1 MLEEVKTEMKRYKVA
16 MWQTRHEQYYKYVV
30 AENEDEA
37 YENVMDAE
45 GKWILDDE
53 VDWAYEDHMELESI
67 TEEEE

>member
-16 MWQTRHEQYYKYVV
+16 MWQTRYEQYYKYVV

-45 GKWILDDE
+45 GNWILDDE